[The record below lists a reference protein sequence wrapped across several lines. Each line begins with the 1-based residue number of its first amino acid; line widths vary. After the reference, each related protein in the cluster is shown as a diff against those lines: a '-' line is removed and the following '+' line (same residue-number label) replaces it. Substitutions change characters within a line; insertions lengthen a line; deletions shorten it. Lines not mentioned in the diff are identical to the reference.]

1 MDMFMTF
8 VAERMPVHTRVEF
21 PVNPSAAVQD
31 VLSLAMLTDKDICM
45 SVAAGVVLP
54 NMPK

>member
-1 MDMFMTF
+1 MFMTF